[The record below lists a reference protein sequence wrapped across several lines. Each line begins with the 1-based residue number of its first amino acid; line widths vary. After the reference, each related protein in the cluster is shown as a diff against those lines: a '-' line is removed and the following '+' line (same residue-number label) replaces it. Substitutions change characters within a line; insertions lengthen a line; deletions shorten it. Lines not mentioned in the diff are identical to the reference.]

1 VTDDSRRA
9 ARDVGRLVVLFRPHR
24 RQAAFAVLAMLG
36 VAVFTA
42 FVAYLF
48 QPLFDEVLSPE
59 ARIAITKQGETGL
72 GAATPLKTLAG
83 SGDLRAKMPLIRWL
97 DGRLADLFRA
107 AGVTRESRGAAIL
120 FTIFL
125 AFLAKNVCSYFA
137 LAHFNTVGLAF
148 VRDLRATL
156 YDRLLGQST
165 SFFARNPSGDLI
177 SRVTGD
183 VDRIQSLFGTDL
195 ADLAQ
200 SLATLS
206 SLVVLV
212 VSLSPELTL
221 IALVIAPAIV
231 VPVVV
236 IANRLRKIS
245 KAGRERMGDLT
256 SVLAETIRGQRVV
269 QAYGAERYEAGRFG
283 EVNERTFR
291 LARRA
296 ARIMAFSSPLLETA
310 SVLAF
315 LLLLAYAGSRIAAD
329 KMTLGTFISF
339 GVGLVMMYQP
349 FKRATR
355 INLALQTA
363 LASARRLFE
372 ILDAP
377 VDVVDGPEARP
388 LPAFAREI
396 RFDGVSFAYPGEG
409 PVLHGI
415 DLVVPR
421 GSVTA
426 LVGPSGAGKTTL
438 VNLVPRFMDA
448 TAGTVTVDGL
458 DVRLSTLSSLRGQ
471 IGLVTQDVILF
482 DDTVRH
488 NVAYGRKDVPEGRIR
503 AALDAANALGF
514 VEELPRG
521 LDTRVGESGARL
533 SGGQRQRLAIAR
545 ALLKDPPILI
555 LDEATSSLDTESER
569 AVQQALERLMAGRTV
584 IVIAHRLSTVR
595 RADQLIVL
603 DAGRI
608 VERGAHAGLLAAGG
622 LYRRLHDLQLFE
634 PESGREVSAS

>member
-1 VTDDSRRA
+1 MTDDSRRA